1 MAKSP
6 AATPSSNAPPSPLSP
21 PIVTVAAAASHCTSP
36 SAAAGSAARH
46 RQPEWPATSPV
57 ASPSSGGD
65 VGSTSSGSGSGSGG
79 GRGQS
84 YNYDGGPEITLKSIE
99 HTLLPLVKQV
109 RAA

>member
-36 SAAAGSAARH
+36 SAPATRH
-46 RQPEWPATSPV
+46 RQQQPEWTAESPAV
-57 ASPSSGGD
+57 SPSSGTDG
-65 VGSTSSGSGSGSGG
+65 GSTSSGSGAGG

-84 YNYDGGPEITLKSIE
+84 YHYDGDTEITLKSIE
-99 HTLLPLVKQV
+99 QTLLPLVKQV
-109 RAA
+109 RTTLTV

>member
-6 AATPSSNAPPSPLSP
+6 VATPSSNAPPSPLSP

-46 RQPEWPATSPV
+46 RQLEWPATSPAV
-57 ASPSSGGD
+57 SPSSGAD
-65 VGSTSSGSGSGSGG
+65 SGSTSSGSGSSG

-84 YNYDGGPEITLKSIE
+84 YHYDGGAEITLKSIE